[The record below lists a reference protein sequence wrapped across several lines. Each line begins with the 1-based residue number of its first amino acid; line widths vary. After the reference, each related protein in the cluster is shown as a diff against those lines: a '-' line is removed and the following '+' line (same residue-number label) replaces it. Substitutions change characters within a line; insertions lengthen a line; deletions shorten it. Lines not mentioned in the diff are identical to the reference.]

1 MEVAWTRN
9 TKMEWYNAYPSK
21 LIALTLSGSCVS
33 RKTPISGPR
42 RTNLSC
48 HELCLPWKDRCCR
61 ASSSSSDAPNRW
73 WAPLLNLKMAL
84 STSSQTRPGHGPWW
98 SDFARLSHWSG
109 HLGQANLDLL
119 IKSRGTFSTRT
130 SKRPMGRGHRNLDT
144 EDSILD
150 PKSKIQ
156 KETWCFQLKFSLLAA
171 LAGNLRSLKV
181 ATRFFPSVCAFVNS
195 GALGEV
201 AEWSI
206 KEKTRSRKIAGDFG
220 FLKEFLCM

>member
-181 ATRFFPSVCAFVNS
+181 ATRFFPLFAPSSIQAPWARLLNDQS
-195 GALGEV
+195 KKRPEV
-201 AEWSI
+201 
-206 KEKTRSRKIAGDFG
+206 EK
-220 FLKEFLCM
+220 